1 MKKMLCSTRAGAVL
15 FGLVF
20 GLAGASA
27 WALPPGGGG
36 GGGGHVCVIDPA
48 NLGAYLACASWFGDA
63 FCCGVYGL

>member
-1 MKKMLCSTRAGAVL
+1 
-15 FGLVF
+15 
-20 GLAGASA
+20 
-27 WALPPGGGG
+27 LPPGGGG